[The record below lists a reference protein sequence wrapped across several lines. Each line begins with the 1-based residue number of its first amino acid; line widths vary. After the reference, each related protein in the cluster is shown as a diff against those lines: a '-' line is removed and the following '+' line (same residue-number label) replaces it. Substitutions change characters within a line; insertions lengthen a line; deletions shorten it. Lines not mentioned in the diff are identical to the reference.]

1 MGHKNKV
8 ILFLVREAKKQ
19 PDGSGTERPAEKNE
33 KIADIM

>member
-8 ILFLVREAKKQ
+8 ILFLVRKEKKQ
-19 PDGSGTERPAEKNE
+19 PDGSGAERPAEKDE